1 MYDYKRLP
9 VDLVAAFFVGLRTDS
24 RIKMAMAGESYRYKP
39 DTMLLAMAVDALNI
53 LVWSKTKAAEKGEGR
68 PESITAALFGDHEE
82 KEPERY
88 EHFYA
93 GADFEA
99 RRKQILESIT
109 NGN

>member
-1 MYDYKRLP
+1 MYDYKQLP
-9 VDLVAAFFVGLRTDS
+9 VDLVAAFFVGLRADS

-39 DTMLLAMAVDALNI
+39 DTMLLAMA
-53 LVWSKTKAAEKGEGR
+53 WSKTKAAKKGEGR

-109 NGN
+109 DGN

>member
-9 VDLVAAFFVGLRTDS
+9 VDLVAAFFVGLRADS

-39 DTMLLAMAVDALNI
+39 DTMLLAMAVDALNL
-53 LVWSKTKAAEKGEGR
+53 LVWTKTKAAEKGEGR
-68 PESITAALFGDHEE
+68 PESITAALFGDHKE
-82 KEPERY
+82 EPEKY
-88 EHFYA
+88 ERFQT

>member
-9 VDLVAAFFVGLRTDS
+9 VDLVAAFFVGLRADS

-68 PESITAALFGDHEE
+68 PESITAALFGDHKE
-82 KEPERY
+82 EPEKY
-88 EHFYA
+88 ERFQT